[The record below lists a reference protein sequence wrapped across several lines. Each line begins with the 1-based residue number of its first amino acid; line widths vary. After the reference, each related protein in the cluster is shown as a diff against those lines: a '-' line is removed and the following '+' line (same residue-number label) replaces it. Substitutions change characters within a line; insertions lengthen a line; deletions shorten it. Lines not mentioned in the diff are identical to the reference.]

1 MDFRNRVNY
10 SLINLYINLMK
21 KIISFILFL
30 ILIALPANS
39 LFAADASVSF
49 LNALGNL
56 SKIEDYKMMQAFNG
70 NVEFEDGADHL
81 NVEYRISLNSAV
93 NGGDSMASFNKV
105 NVFLKFTNLNA
116 ATESAPFKEMTMQA
130 GGEITS
136 LNQQDI
142 YGRLTSFNVG
152 LKDPLP
158 AALDDIDGMKTMVNQ
173 FKGIWFHSDVTK
185 LTSGALES
193 KSGQEIDVNKY
204 LDFEKQFKED
214 PKEAI
219 LELSKLAMKDSDSGL
234 SEEEMDQAVNGIKLL
249 LETRLFTV
257 RDMAGE
263 NSGSRFF
270 NLNRESI
277 IGFLRQFATL
287 VGEEL
292 TANDE
297 LSVRSVLSKISV
309 AGSYHVDDVYGLIDS
324 FLIRFK
330 IRETGP
336 IKNFELNYR
345 FKVSSLNQPSTIETP
360 TNFEEADSFFGD
372 EVVPT
377 EVTPAGQL

>member
-1 MDFRNRVNY
+1 
-10 SLINLYINLMK
+10 MK